1 MNVCQQNRADRS
13 LCAGLPSLCA
23 GLPTPQAADRRSPV
37 RRVDEVRRPAP
48 SAEVRRPAPSACFAS
63 DVRGFT
69 LLEVLLAV
77 GLTTLLMA
85 ALYTAMSVY
94 WTTATESYDEIER
107 AQIARAVLRQ
117 MARDIQSCTFVEEE
131 LSTSEEEENETD
143 DVDPDTAMAS
153 YTNGLFGSDTDLV
166 LYISRPDR
174 DQEYISAQELMLP
187 SDRSSDA
194 LVVRYLMAQEGG
206 SSLGGE
212 FAASNATFAGPSE
225 GLARMQGDL
234 IGLSTAINQGDMNL
248 QLAATELLAPEVA
261 ALSFKYF
268 DGVDYL
274 TEWDSTAQNAMPLA
288 IIIELTLTVIQDEND
303 DRNLAETVGALQDT
317 IHRLVVPIPVSTP
330 YVGETA
336 L

>member
-1 MNVCQQNRADRS
+1 MNSCRRNRAEYSFSCVPIGPRDS
-13 LCAGLPSLCA
+13 EG
-23 GLPTPQAADRRSPV
+23 
-37 RRVDEVRRPAP
+37 
-48 SAEVRRPAPSACFAS
+48 FAS
-63 DVRGFT
+63 RAHGFT
-69 LLEVLLAV
+69 LLEVLLAT

-131 LSTSEEEENETD
+131 TSTSEEDDQTD
-143 DVDPDTAMAS
+143 DVDTDTAMAT
-153 YTNGLFGSDTDLV
+153 YTNGLFGSDSDLV

-174 DQEYISAQELMLP
+174 DQSYISAQELMLP
-187 SDRSSDA
+187 TDRSSDA
-194 LVVRYLMAQEGG
+194 LVVRYLMAREGG

-212 FAASNATFAGPSE
+212 FAASNATLSGPSE

-234 IGLSTAINQGDMNL
+234 IGLSTAINQGDMGM
-248 QLAATELLAPEVA
+248 QLAATALLAPEVA
-261 ALSFKYF
+261 ALKFEYF

-274 TEWDSTAQNAMPLA
+274 TEWDSTVQNAMPLA
-288 IIIELTLTVIQDEND
+288 IIIELTLTVVQDEND

-317 IHRLVVPIPVSTP
+317 VHRLVVPIPVCTP

>member
-1 MNVCQQNRADRS
+1 MNLRLQNQ
-13 LCAGLPSLCA
+13 AGHSFN
-23 GLPTPQAADRRSPV
+23 
-37 RRVDEVRRPAP
+37 RVPGGPRDIEN
-48 SAEVRRPAPSACFAS
+48 FAS
-63 DVRGFT
+63 SAHGFT

-117 MARDIQSCTFVEEE
+117 MARDIQSCTFVEDE
-131 LSTSEEEENETD
+131 LSTSDEEEDEAD
-143 DVDPDTAMAS
+143 DVDTDTAMAT

-174 DQEYISAQELMLP
+174 NQAYISAQELMLP
-187 SDRSSDA
+187 TDRSSDSM
-194 LVVRYLMAQEGG
+194 VVRYLMAQEGG
-206 SSLGGE
+206 GSLGGE
-212 FAASNATFAGPSE
+212 FAASNATLVSGPST

-234 IGLSTAINQGDMNL
+234 IGLSTAINQGDMDM
-248 QLAATELLAPEVA
+248 QLAATELLAPEVV
-261 ALSFKYF
+261 ALRYEYF

-288 IIIELTLTVIQDEND
+288 IVIELTLTVVQDEND
-303 DRNLAETVGALQDT
+303 DRNLAETMGALQDT
-317 IHRLVVPIPVSTP
+317 VHRLVVPIPVSTP

>member
-1 MNVCQQNRADRS
+1 MNSCRRNRTDYSFNRVPIGPRGS
-13 LCAGLPSLCA
+13 EV
-23 GLPTPQAADRRSPV
+23 PV
-37 RRVDEVRRPAP
+37 SRTH
-48 SAEVRRPAPSACFAS
+48 
-63 DVRGFT
+63 GFT
-69 LLEVLLAV
+69 LLEVLLAT

-131 LSTSEEEENETD
+131 LSTSEEDDDQTD
-143 DVDPDTAMAS
+143 DVDADTAMAS
-153 YTNGLFGSDTDLV
+153 YTNGLFGSDSDLV

-174 DQEYISAQELMLP
+174 DQDYISAQELMLP
-187 SDRSSDA
+187 TDRSSDA

-212 FAASNATFAGPSE
+212 FAASNATLSGPSE

-234 IGLSTAINQGDMNL
+234 IGLSTAINQGDMGM
-248 QLAATELLAPEVA
+248 QLAATALLAPEVA
-261 ALSFKYF
+261 ALKFEYF

-288 IIIELTLTVIQDEND
+288 IIIELTLTVVQDEND

-317 IHRLVVPIPVSTP
+317 VHRLVVPIPVCTP

>member
-1 MNVCQQNRADRS
+1 MNSCGRYRAGHSFDRMLNRSRS
-13 LCAGLPSLCA
+13 TASTA
-23 GLPTPQAADRRSPV
+23 VVAAR
-37 RRVDEVRRPAP
+37 AH
-48 SAEVRRPAPSACFAS
+48 
-63 DVRGFT
+63 GFT

-117 MARDIQSCTFVEEE
+117 MARDIQSCTFVEDE
-131 LSTSEEEENETD
+131 LSTSGEEDDETD
-143 DVDPDTAMAS
+143 DVDADTAMAS
-153 YTNGLFGSDTDLV
+153 YTNGLFGNDTDLV
-166 LYISRPDR
+166 LYISRPHR
-174 DQEYISAQELMLP
+174 DQAYISAQELMLP

-194 LVVRYLMAQEGG
+194 MVVRYLMAQEGG
-206 SSLGGE
+206 GSLGGE
-212 FAASNATFAGPSE
+212 FAASNATLVSGPST

-234 IGLSTAINQGDMNL
+234 IGLSTAINQGDMDM

-261 ALSFKYF
+261 ALRFEYF

-274 TEWDSTAQNAMPLA
+274 TEWDSTAQNAMPQA
-288 IIIELTLTVIQDEND
+288 IVIELTLTVVQGEND

-317 IHRLVVPIPVSTP
+317 VHRLVVPIPVSTP
-330 YVGETA
+330 YVGDTA
-336 L
+336 I